1 MAKRPKLTR
10 AEKGKPTKK
19 LNAIRRWHAY
29 MLSEVALDPRNKPA
43 NLRAS
48 RPNQEEPAS

>member
-29 MLSEVALDPRNKPA
+29 MLSEVAIDPRNKPA

-48 RPNQEEPAS
+48 RPNHEEPAS

>member
-29 MLSEVALDPRNKPA
+29 MLAEDKLDVRYKPA
-43 NLRAS
+43 G
-48 RPNQEEPAS
+48 